1 MAKSGGPVGIRF
13 LGAIRRKMVAVSLVS
28 RQASGHFSMIGDFA
42 ISIKALE
49 DPAHRGLGGG
59 FANLRG
65 DVWPV

>member
-42 ISIKALE
+42 ISITFGDA
-49 DPAHRGLGGG
+49 GGVR
-59 FANLRG
+59 RG
-65 DVWPV
+65 DTY